1 VSILQALLAD
11 AQGDRR
17 AALGSLA
24 AALAQA
30 EPEGVIRPFLDEGKP
45 LAALLAD
52 LRVAA
57 RDGRKA
63 AGGASPAFLGTLLA
77 ASRARR
83 QGRAGPG
90 WSSR

>member
-1 VSILQALLAD
+1 M
-11 AQGDRR
+11 
-17 AALGSLA
+17 
-24 AALAQA
+24 
-30 EPEGVIRPFLDEGKP
+30 
-45 LAALLAD
+45 AALLAD